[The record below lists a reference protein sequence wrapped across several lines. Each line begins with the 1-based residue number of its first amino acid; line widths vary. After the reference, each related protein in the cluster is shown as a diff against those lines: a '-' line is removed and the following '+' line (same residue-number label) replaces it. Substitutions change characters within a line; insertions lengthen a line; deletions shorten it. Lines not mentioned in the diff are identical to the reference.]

1 MNTDARRAVFCCVM
15 GADDYMDAFER
26 LLRLP
31 LKAQQEREI
40 VRVVVECCLQVG
52 LSRSVAS
59 PVWNVDVTEW
69 LRLQEESFNPYY
81 AALLG
86 KLVAVSKNHKVGGW
100 QAAGGGRGRRGGGQG
115 GKVWDEC

>member
-40 VRVVVECCLQVG
+40 VRVVVECCLQVRPPRT
-52 LSRSVAS
+52 LSSHSGQMIKATGAIVQ
-59 PVWNVDVTEW
+59 P
-69 LRLQEESFNPYY
+69 
-81 AALLG
+81 LLWCAPR
-86 KLVAVSKNHKVGGW
+86 KARKCKQKS
-100 QAAGGGRGRRGGGQG
+100 Q
-115 GKVWDEC
+115 